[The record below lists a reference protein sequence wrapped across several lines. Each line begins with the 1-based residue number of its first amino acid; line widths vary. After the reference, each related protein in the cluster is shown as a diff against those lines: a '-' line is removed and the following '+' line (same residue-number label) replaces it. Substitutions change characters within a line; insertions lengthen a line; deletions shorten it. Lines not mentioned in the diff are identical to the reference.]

1 MMKFSRRASR
11 LAIIS
16 TAAAAAFSSMI
27 ISPAF
32 GVADSHAGKTW
43 AQVTMKAGPAPRF
56 NSVGTIAKDT
66 GVEILCQT
74 PGVSMTGHKG
84 TSNIW
89 DMIARGVFIPD
100 VNVADDAPTGYVTEK
115 CTYVGAPARDNPR
128 TTDGAISYEFSQLGS
143 TKWEGDCLVLARTA
157 YGWSSSGWA
166 TAEIGG
172 DWFAN
177 HGTLNT
183 TGIPPRGALVWYH
196 NSAGTGHVTISLGEG
211 LVIGSSVNGKV
222 GVSGY
227 KDHGM
232 YRGWSKPNFPLAS

>member
-1 MMKFSRRASR
+1 MTKLSRRASR

-27 ISPAF
+27 MSPAF
-32 GVADSHAGKTW
+32 GVADTHGGTTLA
-43 AQVTMKAGPAPRF
+43 AVTMKASPAPRF
-56 NSVGTIAKDT
+56 DSVGTIAQGS
-66 GVEILCQT
+66 GVQILCQT
-74 PGVSMTGHKG
+74 SGVSMTGQKG
-84 TSNIW
+84 TSAIW
-89 DMIARGVFIPD
+89 DMIARGVMIPD
-100 VNVADDAPTGYVTEK
+100 VNVRTGSTGYVTDN
-115 CTYVGAPARDNPR
+115 CNYVGAPARNNPR
-128 TTDGAISYEFSQLGS
+128 TSNGAISYEFSQLGS
-143 TKWEGDCLVLARTA
+143 TKWEGDCLILARTA

-196 NSAGTGHVTISLGEG
+196 NSAGTGHVTISLGQG
-211 LVIGSSVNGKV
+211 LVIGSSVNGRV